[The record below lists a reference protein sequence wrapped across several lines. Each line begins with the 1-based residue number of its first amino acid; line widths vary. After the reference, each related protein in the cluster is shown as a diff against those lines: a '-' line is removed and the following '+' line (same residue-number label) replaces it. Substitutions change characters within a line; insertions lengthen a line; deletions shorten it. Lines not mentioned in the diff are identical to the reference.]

1 MHGLV
6 SFSCISDCHS
16 SHVDQLCWGQSQTLD
31 HFLGGES
38 SYVTWKSVSVKGKN
52 DNSASNKEKSNLGQF
67 CKTVVR
73 FVCSS
78 PHVLHLVFSVQCR
91 ASDYLLCKDWLSD
104 IQMSWFVTK
113 APAECFE
120 FHVSDD
126 HFEFR
131 QLLGTRLGTE
141 LTESTKYSAWDLGL
155 PEITVYTELV
165 IKRTTLNQNN
175 IA

>member
-38 SYVTWKSVSVKGKN
+38 SYVTWKRVSVKGKI

-91 ASDYLLCKDWLSD
+91 ASDYLLYKDSLSD
-104 IQMSWFVTK
+104 IQMS
-113 APAECFE
+113 
-120 FHVSDD
+120 
-126 HFEFR
+126 
-131 QLLGTRLGTE
+131 
-141 LTESTKYSAWDLGL
+141 
-155 PEITVYTELV
+155 
-165 IKRTTLNQNN
+165 
-175 IA
+175 

>member
-38 SYVTWKSVSVKGKN
+38 SYVTWKRVSVKGKN

-78 PHVLHLVFSVQCR
+78 PHVL
-91 ASDYLLCKDWLSD
+91 
-104 IQMSWFVTK
+104 SWFVTK

-141 LTESTKYSAWDLGL
+141 LTESAKYSAWDLGL
-155 PEITVYTELV
+155 PEITVYTKLV